1 MKRPDS
7 MISIQDLTK
16 KFGETIAVQD
26 LSLDVHPGEVFG
38 LIGPDGAGK
47 TTTLRV
53 VSTAMRPTTG
63 RVTVDGVDVMQDPE
77 AVKKV
82 IGYMPQRFALYPDL
96 TVIENLN
103 FFADVFGSPR
113 AQRAELVDRLLH
125 FSRLTEFQTRQARN
139 LSGGMQKKLA
149 LAATLMH
156 RPRLLLLDEPTTG
169 VDPVSRREF
178 WDLITELHL
187 QNLALSSTEDDK
199 SSDSRSEGETARSVT
214 IVITTPYLD
223 EAERCTR
230 VGLMFRGRMIACDTP
245 LKLREDLQAVVFEAQ
260 SDHALQARRAV
271 EGLDGILAISAHG
284 DTLRLLLDRA
294 DRAGAI
300 QSAWT
305 AHGISVG
312 DLHAVRARLE
322 DAFVLL
328 LSKTNKTNDER
339 RK

>member
-1 MKRPDS
+1 
-7 MISIQDLTK
+7 MISIQHLTK
-16 KFGETIAVQD
+16 RFDETVAVHD
-26 LSLDVHPGEVFG
+26 LSLDVHKNELFG

-63 RVTVDGVDVMQDPE
+63 KVIVDGVDVAQDPE
-77 AVKKV
+77 AVKKA

-103 FFADVFGSPR
+103 FFADVFGSPKV
-113 AQRAELVDRLLH
+113 QRAELVDRLLR
-125 FSRLTEFQTRQARN
+125 FARLSEFQGRQARN

-178 WDLITELHL
+178 WDLVTEVHL
-187 QNLALSSTEDDK
+187 Q
-199 SSDSRSEGETARSVT
+199 GVT

-230 VGLMFRGRMIACDTP
+230 VGLMFRGRLIACDTP
-245 LKLREDLQAVVFEAQ
+245 SALRQDVGAIVYEAQ
-260 SDHALQARRAV
+260 SERAVQARRAA
-271 EGLDGILAISAHG
+271 EGKEGILSISAHG
-284 DTLRLLLDRA
+284 DMLRVLLDRA
-294 DRAGAI
+294 ER
-300 QSAWT
+300 T
-305 AHGISVG
+305 E
-312 DLHAVRARLE
+312 AVRSTWKAAGIPVGELHMVQARLE

-328 LSKTNKTNDER
+328 LGKTKDR
-339 RK
+339 S